1 MLKFKRVVVKISGE
15 VLGGDS
21 GFGIDV
27 SMVQYVSNELKKA
40 SDIGAEIGLVV
51 GGGNIIRGSKVA
63 TKGIERVNSDRLG
76 MIATILNSISLA
88 DALTSL
94 NKKAIVLSAI
104 PVEGIAEKYS
114 VERAISYL
122 ESGYIVLFAGGTGN
136 PFFSTDTSAVLRAA
150 EINADVVLKATKVDG
165 IYDKDPMKYK
175 DAMKFDEI
183 SGNEILA
190 KNLKVMDLTAF
201 SLSVESKIPIV
212 VFNLMESDSIKKVIE
227 GQKIGTFVNV

>member
-1 MLKFKRVVVKISGE
+1 MVKFKRVVVKISGE

-27 SMVQYVSNELKKA
+27 SMVQYVANELKKA

-76 MIATILNSISLA
+76 MIANILNSISLA

-175 DAMKFDEI
+175 DAVKFDEI

-212 VFNLMESDSIKKVIE
+212 VFNLMEPDSIKKVIE

>member
-27 SMVQYVSNELKKA
+27 SMVQYVANELKKA

-212 VFNLMESDSIKKVIE
+212 VFNLMEPDSIKKVIE

>member
-27 SMVQYVSNELKKA
+27 SVVQYVANELKKA

-165 IYDKDPMKYK
+165 IYDKDPMKCK
-175 DAMKFDEI
+175 DAVKFDEI

-212 VFNLMESDSIKKVIE
+212 VFNLTEPDSIKKVIE

>member
-27 SMVQYVSNELKKA
+27 SMVQYVANELKKA

-104 PVEGIAEKYS
+104 PVEGITEKYS
-114 VERAISYL
+114 VEKAISYL

-212 VFNLMESDSIKKVIE
+212 VFNLMEPDSIKKVIE

>member
-1 MLKFKRVVVKISGE
+1 MLKFKRVVVKVSGE
-15 VLGGDS
+15 VFSGES

-27 SMVQYVSNELKKA
+27 SVVEYVANELKKA

-51 GGGNIIRGSKVA
+51 GGGNIIRGSRVA
-63 TKGIERVNSDRLG
+63 AKGLERVNSDRLG

-88 DALTSL
+88 NVFTSL
-94 NKKAIVLSAI
+94 NKKTVVLSSI

-114 VERAISYL
+114 VEKAMNYL
-122 ESGYIVLFAGGTGN
+122 EEDYIVLFAGGTGN

-150 EINADVVLKATKVDG
+150 EINADLVLKATKVDG

-175 DAMKFDEI
+175 DAVKFDEI

-212 VFNLMESDSIKKVIE
+212 VFNLMEPDSIKKVIE
-227 GQKIGTFVNV
+227 GERIGTFVRV

>member
-1 MLKFKRVVVKISGE
+1 
-15 VLGGDS
+15 
-21 GFGIDV
+21 
-27 SMVQYVSNELKKA
+27 
-40 SDIGAEIGLVV
+40 
-51 GGGNIIRGSKVA
+51 
-63 TKGIERVNSDRLG
+63 

-88 DALTSL
+88 DTLTSL

-165 IYDKDPMKYK
+165 IYDKDPMKHK
-175 DAMKFDEI
+175 DAVKFDEI

-212 VFNLMESDSIKKVIE
+212 VFNLMEPDSIKKVIE

>member
-27 SMVQYVSNELKKA
+27 SVVQYVANELKKA

>member
-21 GFGIDV
+21 GFGIDISV
-27 SMVQYVSNELKKA
+27 VQYVANELKKA

-175 DAMKFDEI
+175 DAVKFDEI

-212 VFNLMESDSIKKVIE
+212 VFNLTEPDSIKKVIE

>member
-27 SMVQYVSNELKKA
+27 SVVQYVANELKKA

-190 KNLKVMDLTAF
+190 RNLKVMDLTAF

-212 VFNLMESDSIKKVIE
+212 VFNLMEPDSIKKVIE

>member
-27 SMVQYVSNELKKA
+27 SVVQYVANELKKA

-165 IYDKDPMKYK
+165 IYDKDPMKHK
-175 DAMKFDEI
+175 DAVKFDEI

-212 VFNLMESDSIKKVIE
+212 VFNLMEPDSIKKVIE

>member
-27 SMVQYVSNELKKA
+27 SVVQYVANELKKA

-212 VFNLMESDSIKKVIE
+212 VFNLMEPDSIKKVIE

>member
-27 SMVQYVSNELKKA
+27 SMVQYVANELKKA

-175 DAMKFDEI
+175 DAVKFDEI

-212 VFNLMESDSIKKVIE
+212 VFNLMEPDSIKKVIE

>member
-27 SMVQYVSNELKKA
+27 SVVQYVANELKKA

-94 NKKAIVLSAI
+94 NKKAIVLSAV

-165 IYDKDPMKYK
+165 IYDKDPMKHK
-175 DAMKFDEI
+175 DAVKFDEI

-190 KNLKVMDLTAF
+190 RNLKVMDLTAF

-212 VFNLMESDSIKKVIE
+212 VFNLMEPDSIKKVIE

>member
-27 SMVQYVSNELKKA
+27 SVVQYVANELKKA

-165 IYDKDPMKYK
+165 IYDKDPMKHK
-175 DAMKFDEI
+175 DAVKFDEI

-190 KNLKVMDLTAF
+190 RNLKVMDLTAF

-212 VFNLMESDSIKKVIE
+212 VFNLMEPDSIKKVIE

>member
-1 MLKFKRVVVKISGE
+1 MLKFKRIVVKVSGE
-15 VLGGDS
+15 VFSGES

-27 SMVQYVSNELKKA
+27 SVVEYVANELKKA

-51 GGGNIIRGSKVA
+51 GGGNIIRGSRVA
-63 TKGIERVNSDRLG
+63 AKGLERVNSDRLG

-88 DALTSL
+88 NVFTSL
-94 NKKAIVLSAI
+94 NKKTVVLSSI

-114 VERAISYL
+114 VEKAMNYL
-122 ESGYIVLFAGGTGN
+122 EEDYIVLFAGGTGN

-150 EINADVVLKATKVDG
+150 EINADLVLKATKVDG

-175 DAMKFDEI
+175 DAVKFDEI

-212 VFNLMESDSIKKVIE
+212 VFNLMEPDSIKKVIE
-227 GQKIGTFVNV
+227 GERIGTFVRV

>member
-1 MLKFKRVVVKISGE
+1 MVKFKRVVVKISGE

-27 SMVQYVSNELKKA
+27 SMVQYVANELKKA

-175 DAMKFDEI
+175 DAVKFDEI

-212 VFNLMESDSIKKVIE
+212 VFNLMEPDSIKKVIE

>member
-21 GFGIDV
+21 GFGIDASV
-27 SMVQYVSNELKKA
+27 VQYVANELKKA
-40 SDIGAEIGLVV
+40 SDVGAEIGLVV

-76 MIATILNSISLA
+76 MVATILNSISLA

-94 NKKAIVLSAI
+94 NKKAVVLSAI

-114 VERAISYL
+114 VEKAISYL
-122 ESGYIVLFAGGTGN
+122 EGGYIVMFAGGTGN

-165 IYDKDPMKYK
+165 IYDKDPIKYK
-175 DAMKFDEI
+175 DAVKFDEI

-212 VFNLMESDSIKKVIE
+212 VFNLMEPDSIKKVIE
-227 GQKIGTFVNV
+227 GEKIGTFVNV

>member
-1 MLKFKRVVVKISGE
+1 V
-15 VLGGDS
+15 
-21 GFGIDV
+21 
-27 SMVQYVSNELKKA
+27 VQYVANELKKA

-212 VFNLMESDSIKKVIE
+212 VFNLMEPDSIKKVIE

>member
-27 SMVQYVSNELKKA
+27 SVVQYVANELKKA

-94 NKKAIVLSAI
+94 NKKAIVLSAV

-122 ESGYIVLFAGGTGN
+122 ESEYIVLFAGGTGN

-212 VFNLMESDSIKKVIE
+212 VFNLMEPDSIKKVIE

>member
-27 SMVQYVSNELKKA
+27 SVVQYVANELKKA

-175 DAMKFDEI
+175 DAVKFDEI

-212 VFNLMESDSIKKVIE
+212 VFNLMEPDSIKKVIE

>member
-27 SMVQYVSNELKKA
+27 SVVQYVANELKKT

-175 DAMKFDEI
+175 DAVKFDEI

-212 VFNLMESDSIKKVIE
+212 VFNLMEPDSIKKVIE

>member
-1 MLKFKRVVVKISGE
+1 MLKFKRVVVKVSGE
-15 VLGGDS
+15 IFSGES
-21 GFGIDV
+21 GFGIDISV
-27 SMVQYVSNELKKA
+27 VEYVANELKKA

-63 TKGIERVNSDRLG
+63 AKGLERVNSDRLG

-88 DALTSL
+88 NVFTSL
-94 NKKAIVLSAI
+94 NKKTVVLSSI

-114 VERAISYL
+114 VEKAMNYL
-122 ESGYIVLFAGGTGN
+122 EEDYIVLFAGGTGN

-150 EINADVVLKATKVDG
+150 EINADLVLKATKVDG

-175 DAMKFDEI
+175 DAVKFDEI

-212 VFNLMESDSIKKVIE
+212 VFNLMEPDSIKKVIE
-227 GQKIGTFVNV
+227 GERIGTFVRV

>member
-27 SMVQYVSNELKKA
+27 SVVQYVANELKKA

-175 DAMKFDEI
+175 DAVKFDEI

-190 KNLKVMDLTAF
+190 RNLKVMDLTAF

-212 VFNLMESDSIKKVIE
+212 VFNLMEPDSIKKVIE